1 MPLPTPIR
9 ELPAALRLLTR
20 IPVPVMR
27 FETAPEAPP
36 DIARL
41 APALPVAG
49 AAIGAIGAASLLLAL
64 SAGLGDF
71 IAATLAIGTLA
82 FVTGAF
88 HEDGLADT
96 ADALGGATPARRLE
110 IMKDSRVGTFGVMA
124 LILATALR
132 IGGLQ
137 GLGGAGPWPAAAA
150 LVAASGAARLGG
162 LWILFVLPPARSDG
176 LGRTVG
182 QPTTAQLRLPG
193 LLCLSI
199 AAALIGPTFGPLALA
214 VAAGA
219 GIAAAWAVQRLAL
232 NQFGGQ
238 TGDVAGAATLAV
250 EIAFLLALLIFA
262 PQPLTV

>member
-1 MPLPTPIR
+1 MLLPPPIR
-9 ELPAALRLLTR
+9 ELPAALRFLTR
-20 IPVPVMR
+20 IPLPVMR
-27 FETAPEAPP
+27 FETEPEAPP

-41 APALPVAG
+41 APALPLAG

-64 SAGLGDF
+64 SAGLSAF
-71 IAATLAIGTLA
+71 VAATLAIGTLA

-137 GLGGAGPWPAAAA
+137 GLAGAGAWHAAAA
-150 LVAASGAARLGG
+150 LIAASGAARLGG
-162 LWILFVLPPARSDG
+162 LWILCALPPARSDG
-176 LGRTVG
+176 LGLTVG
-182 QPTTAQLRLPG
+182 RPAMQQLRLPG
-193 LLCLSI
+193 LFCLFI
-199 AAALIGPTFGPLALA
+199 AATLIGPTFGPLALA

-219 GIAAAWAVQRLAL
+219 GMMAAFAVQRLAL

-262 PQPLTV
+262 PHSLTG